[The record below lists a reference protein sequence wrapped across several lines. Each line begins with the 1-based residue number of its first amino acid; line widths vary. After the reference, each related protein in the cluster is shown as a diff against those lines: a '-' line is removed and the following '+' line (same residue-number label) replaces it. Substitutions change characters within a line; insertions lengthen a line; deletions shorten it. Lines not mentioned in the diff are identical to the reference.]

1 MLIVPAMI
9 STPVAVPTSFTA
21 LRTSHY
27 HIYLDAGWSYREDD
41 SKLSVFSG
49 WAITGDG
56 ETLSLSETA
65 PDVLERELK
74 SADGYFCFIVIENDV
89 IRVMKSLY
97 RYCDIYYAKTASG
110 TVIGTGL
117 KDVARI
123 SGSKTVTRDFIRT
136 FMGDSFQ
143 AAFLSPLYNTG
154 KAYSGCLTRIDRE
167 NIETEAFV
175 TLTPLKKNT
184 LDVIIAIV
192 KKLPADLPLALYL
205 SGGLDSSIVFFCL
218 LAADKPFTVFHCLPF
233 SFETD
238 AERADARRLCRKYH
252 IPLTELRPGFTSD
265 RQIPDRVNHP
275 SDCPVVNTYWL
286 NAGDGLTQDMS
297 GWFCLDGHGGDSVF
311 IQSPSVRIVR
321 DLIRGGKPG
330 QALRTAFRLAA
341 LKSRSLHSV
350 LASAYRTEPGKSTRA
365 HPLLAGYTPGTAWYE
380 YLEEL
385 IRISESTA
393 CIFPDGQPVKFSP
406 LISLSVIRSRLAV
419 RYEDNI
425 RAGHDRAGIRREALT
440 RFRDPVFTKKTKR
453 SSSQLIFTLI
463 RQYEDELIA
472 FVVRHGTHILD
483 NPEAMIEEIRYNAH
497 VELNGTLPEIL
508 SLIKLMVFSQKMEA
522 DFFDAELRHEYFEFI

>member
-1 MLIVPAMI
+1 MLIVPVML
-9 STPVAVPTSFTA
+9 SESVAVPAHFTA
-21 LRTSHY
+21 VRTGMY
-27 HIYLDAGWSYREDD
+27 LIYLDAGWSYREDD
-41 SKLSVFSG
+41 GKLCIFSG
-49 WAITGDG
+49 WAITGNG
-56 ETLSLSETA
+56 EVLSLSETA
-65 PDVLERELK
+65 PDVLEKELK

-89 IRVMKSLY
+89 IQVMKSLY
-97 RYCDIYYAKTASG
+97 RYCDVYYGKTAFG
-110 TVIGTGL
+110 AIIGTGL

-123 SGSKTVTRDFIRT
+123 SGTKTITRDFIRS
-136 FMGDSFQ
+136 FIRDSFQ
-143 AAFLSPLYNTG
+143 AAFLSPLHNTG

-167 NIETEAFV
+167 NIHTEAFV
-175 TLTPLKKNT
+175 NLTPLKKNT
-184 LDVIIAIV
+184 LDVIITIV

-238 AERADARRLCRKYH
+238 AERADAHRLCRKYN
-252 IPLTELRPGFTSD
+252 ITLTELKPGYTTD
-265 RQIPDRVNHP
+265 RQIPNRVNHP
-275 SDCPVVNTYWL
+275 SDCPVVNTFWL
-286 NAGDGLTQDMS
+286 NASDGLTQDMS

-311 IQSPSVRIVR
+311 IQSPSVRIIR
-321 DLIRGGKPG
+321 DLIRVGKPI
-330 QALRTAFRLAA
+330 QALRTAFRFAA

-350 LASAYRTEPGKSTRA
+350 LASAYKTEPAKRTHV
-365 HPLLAGYTPGTAWYE
+365 HPLLVGHIPGTAWYE

-385 IRISESTA
+385 IRISESTVS
-393 CIFPDGQPVKFSP
+393 IFPDGPAVKFSP

-425 RAGHDRAGIRREALT
+425 RAWHDRAGIRREALT
-440 RFRDPVFTKKTKR
+440 RFKDPVFIKKTKR
-453 SSSQLIFTLI
+453 SSSQLIFTII

-472 FVVRHGTHILD
+472 FVVRYGTYILD

-497 VELNGTLPEIL
+497 VELNGSLPEIL

-522 DFFDAELRHEYFEFI
+522 DFFDAESRHEFFEFV